1 MRPYVVVEVY
11 HAGDSLFGILIV
23 GKEFLMVNPLGL
35 KDAVHAL
42 SDGIVGGIVAF
53 CHADSDVVFDK
64 GVNISIAG
72 ILRPTVGM
80 VYGGAKVP
88 VFS

>member
-1 MRPYVVVEVY
+1 M
-11 HAGDSLFGILIV
+11 FGILVV

-64 GVNISIAG
+64 GVNIPVAG

-80 VYGGAKVP
+80 VRFTKLGCQWGD
-88 VFS
+88 